1 MKIISNAH
9 FAEVRAFDDVKIGS
23 WRNRFSA
30 RGKEPYKTLPGLF
43 VLADA
48 KLEDFMDLQRRG
60 RQ

>member
-1 MKIISNAH
+1 MMLRL
-9 FAEVRAFDDVKIGS
+9 VPGR
-23 WRNRFSA
+23 RNRFSA

-48 KLEDFMDLQRRG
+48 KLEDFMDLQRRE